1 MEILCPLKISK
12 QVMRGNK
19 MPLTKEHL
27 DAIND
32 DIDRLVESYRD
43 YSANDLARAFGINL
57 DAKNMMS
64 VLIKKLIIQGAP
76 NVASH
81 MDSEDITIKT
91 IRLDKYGKLKESM
104 SFPVFRYCDIVEET
118 WEASSLRAQFKGKLY
133 VFAVFRIVGKD
144 YHLNKIVLWQM
155 PDEILENGVKP
166 VWQKIKS
173 CLESGNI
180 VKYIDDN
187 GRYFSYFPASSES
200 QYVHVRPH
208 AQNRDDAL
216 PLPVADKL
224 TGLMRYPKH
233 SFWLNRSYVLK
244 IISREE

>member
-1 MEILCPLKISK
+1 
-12 QVMRGNK
+12 
-19 MPLTKEHL
+19 MPLAKELL
-27 DAIND
+27 DDIND
-32 DIDRLVESYRD
+32 EIATLVEKYRD
-43 YSANDLARAFGINL
+43 YSTTELARAFDINL

-64 VLIKKLIIQGAP
+64 VLIKKLINEGAP
-76 NVASH
+76 NVSSH

-118 WEASSLRAQFKGKLY
+118 WETSSLRAQFKGKTY
-133 VFAVFRIVGKD
+133 VFAVFRMAGKD
-144 YHLNKIVLWQM
+144 FHLNKIVLWQM
-155 PDEILENGVKP
+155 PEDVLENGVKP
-166 VWQKIKS
+166 VWQKIKA
-173 CLESGNI
+173 CLESGSI

-200 QYVHVRPH
+200 PYVHVRPH
-208 AQNRDDAL
+208 AQNRDDAF

-224 TGLMRYPKH
+224 TGLIQYPKH

>member
-1 MEILCPLKISK
+1 MS
-12 QVMRGNK
+12 
-19 MPLTKEHL
+19 LTKERL

-32 DIDRLVESYRD
+32 EIATLVERYRD
-43 YSANDLARAFGINL
+43 YSTTELARAFDINL

-64 VLIKKLIIQGAP
+64 VLIKKLINEGAP
-76 NVASH
+76 NVSSH

-118 WEASSLRAQFKGKLY
+118 WETSSLRAQFKGKIY
-133 VFAVFRIVGKD
+133 VFAVFRMAGKD
-144 YHLNKIVLWQM
+144 FYLNKIVLWQM
-155 PDEILENGVKP
+155 PEGILENGVKP
-166 VWQKIKS
+166 VWQKIKA
-173 CLESGNI
+173 CLESGSI

-200 QYVHVRPH
+200 PYVHVRPH
-208 AQNRDDAL
+208 AQNREDTL

-224 TGLMRYPKH
+224 TGLVSYPKH

>member
-1 MEILCPLKISK
+1 
-12 QVMRGNK
+12 
-19 MPLTKEHL
+19 MPLTKERL

-32 DIDRLVESYRD
+32 EIATLVERYRD
-43 YSANDLARAFGINL
+43 YSTTELARAFDINL

-64 VLIKKLIIQGAP
+64 VLIKKLINEGAP
-76 NVASH
+76 NISSH

-104 SFPVFRYCDIVEET
+104 SFPVFRYCDIVKET
-118 WEASSLRAQFKGKLY
+118 WETSSLRFQFKGKIY
-133 VFAVFRIVGKD
+133 VFAVFRMSGKD
-144 YHLNKIVLWQM
+144 FYLNKIVLWQM
-155 PDEILENGVKP
+155 PEDILENGVKP

-200 QYVHVRPH
+200 PYVHVRPH
-208 AQNRDDAL
+208 AQNRDDAFS
-216 PLPVADKL
+216 LPVADKL
-224 TGLMRYPKH
+224 TGLIQYPKH

>member
-1 MEILCPLKISK
+1 
-12 QVMRGNK
+12 
-19 MPLTKEHL
+19 MPLTKERL

-32 DIDRLVESYRD
+32 EIATLVERYRD
-43 YSANDLARAFGINL
+43 YSTTELARAFDINL

-64 VLIKKLIIQGAP
+64 VLIKKLINEGAP
-76 NVASH
+76 NVSSH

-118 WEASSLRAQFKGKLY
+118 WETSSLRAQFKGKIY
-133 VFAVFRIVGKD
+133 VFAVFRMVGKD
-144 YHLNKIVLWQM
+144 FYLNKIVLWQM
-155 PDEILENGVKP
+155 PEGILENGVKP
-166 VWQKIKS
+166 VWQKIKA
-173 CLESGNI
+173 CLESGSI

-200 QYVHVRPH
+200 PYVHVRPH
-208 AQNRDDAL
+208 AQNRDDAF
-216 PLPVADKL
+216 PLPVTDKL
-224 TGLMRYPKH
+224 TGLIQYPKH

>member
-1 MEILCPLKISK
+1 
-12 QVMRGNK
+12 
-19 MPLTKEHL
+19 MPLAKERL

-32 DIDRLVESYRD
+32 EIATLVEKYRD
-43 YSANDLARAFGINL
+43 YSTTELARAFDINL

-64 VLIKKLIIQGAP
+64 VLIKKLVNEGAP
-76 NVASH
+76 NVSSH
-81 MDSEDITIKT
+81 MGSEDITIKT

-104 SFPVFRYCDIVEET
+104 SFPVFRYCDIIEET
-118 WEASSLRAQFKGKLY
+118 WETSSLRAQFKGKTY
-133 VFAVFRIVGKD
+133 VFAVFRMAGKD
-144 YHLNKIVLWQM
+144 FHLNKIVLWQM
-155 PDEILENGVKP
+155 PEDILENGVKP
-166 VWQKIKS
+166 VWQKIKA
-173 CLESGNI
+173 CLESGSI

-200 QYVHVRPH
+200 PYVHVRPH
-208 AQNRDDAL
+208 AQNRDDAF

-224 TGLMRYPKH
+224 TGLIQYPKH

>member
-1 MEILCPLKISK
+1 
-12 QVMRGNK
+12 
-19 MPLTKEHL
+19 MPLTKERL

-32 DIDRLVESYRD
+32 EIATLVERYRD
-43 YSANDLARAFGINL
+43 YSTTELARAFDINL

-64 VLIKKLIIQGAP
+64 VLIKKLINEGAP
-76 NVASH
+76 NISSH

-104 SFPVFRYCDIVEET
+104 SFPVFRYCDIVKET
-118 WEASSLRAQFKGKLY
+118 WETSSLRAQFKGKIY
-133 VFAVFRIVGKD
+133 VFAVFRMAGKD
-144 YHLNKIVLWQM
+144 FYLNKIVLWQM
-155 PDEILENGVKP
+155 PEGILENGVKP
-166 VWQKIKS
+166 VWQKIKA
-173 CLESGNI
+173 CLESGSI

-200 QYVHVRPH
+200 PYVHVRPH
-208 AQNRDDAL
+208 AQNRDDAF
-216 PLPVADKL
+216 PLPVADRL
-224 TGLMRYPKH
+224 TGLIQYPKH

>member
-1 MEILCPLKISK
+1 
-12 QVMRGNK
+12 
-19 MPLTKEHL
+19 MPLAKERL

-32 DIDRLVESYRD
+32 EIDTLVERYRD
-43 YSANDLARAFGINL
+43 YSTTELARAFDTNL
-57 DAKNMMS
+57 YAKNMMS
-64 VLIKKLIIQGAP
+64 VLIKKLINEGAP
-76 NVASH
+76 NISSN

-118 WEASSLRAQFKGKLY
+118 WETSSLRAQFKGKIY
-133 VFAVFRIVGKD
+133 VFAVFRMAGKD
-144 YHLNKIVLWQM
+144 FYLNKIVLWQM
-155 PDEILENGVKP
+155 PEGILENGVKP
-166 VWQKIKS
+166 VWQKIKA
-173 CLESGNI
+173 CLESGSI

-200 QYVHVRPH
+200 PYVHVRPH
-208 AQNRDDAL
+208 AQNRDDAF

-224 TGLMRYPKH
+224 TGLIQYPKH

>member
-1 MEILCPLKISK
+1 
-12 QVMRGNK
+12 
-19 MPLTKEHL
+19 MPLTKERL

-32 DIDRLVESYRD
+32 EIATLVERYRD
-43 YSANDLARAFGINL
+43 YSTTELARAFDINL

-64 VLIKKLIIQGAP
+64 VLIKKLINEGAP
-76 NVASH
+76 NISSH

-104 SFPVFRYCDIVEET
+104 SFPVFRYCDIVKET
-118 WEASSLRAQFKGKLY
+118 WETSSLRSQFKGKIY
-133 VFAVFRIVGKD
+133 VFAVFRMSGKD
-144 YHLNKIVLWQM
+144 FYLNKIVLWQM
-155 PDEILENGVKP
+155 PEDILENGVKP

-200 QYVHVRPH
+200 PYVHVRPH
-208 AQNRDDAL
+208 AQNRDDAFS
-216 PLPVADKL
+216 LPVADKL
-224 TGLMRYPKH
+224 TGLIQYPKH

>member
-1 MEILCPLKISK
+1 MS
-12 QVMRGNK
+12 
-19 MPLTKEHL
+19 LTKERL

-32 DIDRLVESYRD
+32 EIASLVEKYRD
-43 YSANDLARAFGINL
+43 YSTTELARAFDINL

-64 VLIKKLIIQGAP
+64 VLIKKLINEGAP
-76 NVASH
+76 NVSSH

-118 WEASSLRAQFKGKLY
+118 WETSSLRAQFKGKVY
-133 VFAVFRIVGKD
+133 VFAVFRMAGKD
-144 YHLNKIVLWQM
+144 FYLNKIVLWQM
-155 PDEILENGVKP
+155 PEGILENGVKP
-166 VWQKIKS
+166 VWQKIKA
-173 CLESGNI
+173 CLGSGSI

-200 QYVHVRPH
+200 PYVHVRPH
-208 AQNRDDAL
+208 AQNRDDAF
-216 PLPVADKL
+216 PLPVTDKL
-224 TGLMRYPKH
+224 TGLIQYPKH

>member
-1 MEILCPLKISK
+1 
-12 QVMRGNK
+12 
-19 MPLTKEHL
+19 MPLAKERL

-32 DIDRLVESYRD
+32 EIATLVEKYRD
-43 YSANDLARAFGINL
+43 YSTTELARAFDINL

-64 VLIKKLIIQGAP
+64 VLIKKLVNEGAP
-76 NVASH
+76 NVSSH

-104 SFPVFRYCDIVEET
+104 SFTVFRYCDIVEET
-118 WEASSLRAQFKGKLY
+118 WETSSLRAQFKGKIY
-133 VFAVFRIVGKD
+133 VFAVFRMAGKD
-144 YHLNKIVLWQM
+144 FYLNKIVLWQM
-155 PDEILENGVKP
+155 PEGILENGVKP
-166 VWQKIKS
+166 VWQKIKA
-173 CLESGNI
+173 CLESGSI

-200 QYVHVRPH
+200 PYVHVRPH
-208 AQNRDDAL
+208 AQNRDDAF

-224 TGLMRYPKH
+224 TGLIQYPKH